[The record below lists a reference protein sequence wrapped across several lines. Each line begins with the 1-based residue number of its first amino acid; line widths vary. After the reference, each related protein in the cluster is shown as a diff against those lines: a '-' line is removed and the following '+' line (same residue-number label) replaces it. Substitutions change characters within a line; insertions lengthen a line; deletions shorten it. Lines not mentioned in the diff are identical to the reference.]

1 MKNALS
7 LALAAGVCIALAGCS
22 SSNETKS
29 ESKSEPATKAET
41 PAPAPAPA
49 APASTA
55 PAKAQVPDVFKVN
68 VDTSKGPIVIEVHR
82 DWAPIGADHFYELVQ
97 KKYYDGDRFFRVVK
111 GFVVQFGLNG
121 DPAVTGH
128 WDNNNLPDDPV
139 KQHNERGTLVYATA
153 GPGTR
158 TTQLFINLA
167 NNRSLDSQGFSPFG
181 KVISGMDV
189 VDSLYG
195 GYGEAPSEE
204 QNVIKSRG
212 NDYLTQHYPK
222 LDYIKT
228 ATIEQ

>member
-1 MKNALS
+1 MNNALW
-7 LALAAGVCIALAGCS
+7 LPLAAGVCMALAGCS

-29 ESKSEPATKAET
+29 ESKSEPPKE
-41 PAPAPAPA
+41 APAPA
-49 APASTA
+49 ATPAPTA
-55 PAKAQVPDVFKVN
+55 PTKGQVPDVFKVN
-68 VDTSKGPIVIEVHR
+68 MDTSKGLVVLEVHR
-82 DWAPIGADHFYELVQ
+82 DWAPIGADHFHELVQ
-97 KKYYDGDRFFRVVK
+97 KKYYDGNRFFRVLK

-139 KQHNERGTLVYATA
+139 KEHNDRGTLVYATA

-158 TTQLFINLA
+158 TTQLFINLG
-167 NNRSLDSQGFSPFG
+167 NNRRLDADGFAPFA

-195 GYGEAPSEE
+195 GYGEDPD
-204 QNVIKSRG
+204 QNLIKSRG
-212 NDYLTQHYPK
+212 NAYLNEHYPK

-228 ATIEQ
+228 ATIAE